1 MKENSIFM
9 FMLFILQI
17 LSDHEF
23 IYVKKKKLKHFAISK
38 NAIRIDI
45 LINID
50 YTFLCNDDN

>member
-9 FMLFILQI
+9 FILQI